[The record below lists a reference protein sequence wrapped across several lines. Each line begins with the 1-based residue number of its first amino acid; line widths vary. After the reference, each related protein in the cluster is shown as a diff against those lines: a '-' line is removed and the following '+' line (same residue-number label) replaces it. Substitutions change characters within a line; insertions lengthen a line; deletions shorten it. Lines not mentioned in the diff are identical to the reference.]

1 MDSRL
6 DNRALPRTTAGFRLV
21 GISGRQLATDDF
33 RQLHRGIHVAD
44 VGPPDLETII
54 RAAGLV
60 VPADGAVGGWAAAW
74 WHGVDRLDG
83 NRGRVPI
90 LVCLPRAGRRRRD
103 GLVPF
108 RSDLA
113 VGDIVMRYGVRV
125 TSPLRTCFDLVR
137 RSTHRDTRVATVD
150 AFRSAGY
157 LTPAELVGY
166 ASDRPGWRGVGRVMP
181 AARLSSDRT
190 ESLPESLLRLAWVAD
205 AELPEPLV
213 NPTITDLSGR
223 FVARV
228 DLLDVRA
235 GLVIEY
241 DGAHHRRDDR
251 RAPDNLRQQ
260 RLEELGLMVVRF
272 AHDDLAGYRR
282 RLVARC
288 VRAHQVAQQR
298 RGRIPRRWRLTGEP
312 MAG

>member
-6 DNRALPRTTAGFRLV
+6 DTRALPRTTAGFRLV
-21 GISGRQLATDDF
+21 GISGRRLATEDF

-60 VPADGAVGGWAAAW
+60 VPSDGAVGGWAAAW

-90 LVCLPRAGRRRRD
+90 LVCLPRTGRRRRD

-113 VGDIVMRYGVRV
+113 SGDVVLRYGVRV

-150 AFRSAGY
+150 AFRTAGY

-181 AARLSSDRT
+181 AARLSSDRA

-213 NPTITDLSGR
+213 NPTVTDLAGR

-228 DLLDVRA
+228 DLLDVSA

-241 DGAHHRRDDR
+241 DGAHHLGDDR
-251 RAPDNLRQQ
+251 RAPDNRRQQ

-272 AHDDLAGYRR
+272 ARDDLAGDRR

-288 VRAHQVAQQR
+288 VRALEVARRR
-298 RGRIPRRWRLTGEP
+298 RGRVPKRWRLTGEP

>member
-1 MDSRL
+1 MDSRIETHP
-6 DNRALPRTTAGFRLV
+6 LPRTTADFRLLGV
-21 GISGRQLATDDF
+21 SSRRLATDDF
-33 RQLHRGIHVAD
+33 RRLHRGVHVAD
-44 VGPPDLETII
+44 VGPPDLETVV
-54 RAAGLV
+54 RAAGLL
-60 VPADGAVGGWAAAW
+60 VPPDGAVGGWAAAW

-90 LVCLPRAGRRRRD
+90 LVCLPRSGRRRRD

-108 RSDLA
+108 RSDLTD
-113 VGDIVMRYGVRV
+113 GDVVVRRGIRV
-125 TSPLRTCFDLVR
+125 TSPLRTCFDIVR

-150 AFRSAGY
+150 AFRAAGY
-157 LTPAELVGY
+157 VTPAELVGY
-166 ASDRPGWRGVGRVMP
+166 ASDRSGWRGVGRVMP

-190 ESLPESLLRLAWVAD
+190 ESLPETLLRLAWVAD
-205 AELPEPLV
+205 AGLPEPLV
-213 NPTITDLSGR
+213 NPTVTDLSGR

-228 DLLDVRA
+228 DLLDAQA

-241 DGAHHRRDDR
+241 DGAHHRHDDR

-272 AHDDLAGYRR
+272 AREDLAGDRR

-288 VRAHQVAQQR
+288 VRAREVAEQR
-298 RGRIPRRWRLTGEP
+298 RRRVARRWRLTGEP

>member
-1 MDSRL
+1 MDSPFETR
-6 DNRALPRTTAGFRLV
+6 DLPRTTAGFRLV
-21 GISGRQLATDDF
+21 GVSSRRLATDAY

-54 RAAGLV
+54 RAAGLL
-60 VPADGAVGGWAAAW
+60 VPADGAIGGWAAAW

-90 LVCLPRAGRRRRD
+90 LVCLPRSGRRRRD

-108 RSDLA
+108 RSDLGP
-113 VGDIVMRYGVRV
+113 GDVLVRDGVRV

-150 AFRSAGY
+150 AFRAAGQV
-157 LTPAELVGY
+157 TPAELVGY
-166 ASDRPGWRGVGRVMP
+166 ASDRPGWRGVGRVLP

-213 NPTITDLSGR
+213 NPTITDLAGR

-228 DLLDVRA
+228 DLLDVHA

-241 DGAHHRRDDR
+241 DGAHHRHEHR
-251 RAPDNLRQQ
+251 RSPDNLRQQ

-272 AHDDLAGYRR
+272 ARADLAGDRR
-282 RLVARC
+282 LLVARC
-288 VRAHQVAQQR
+288 VGARAVAERR
-298 RGRIPRRWRLTGEP
+298 RGRVPRRWLLTGTP

>member
-1 MDSRL
+1 MDSRP
-6 DNRALPRTTAGFRLV
+6 DTSALPRTTAGFRLV
-21 GISGRQLATDDF
+21 GINARRLAGDDF
-33 RQLHRGIHVAD
+33 RQLHRGVHVPD
-44 VGPPDLETII
+44 LGTPDLETTI
-54 RAAGLV
+54 RAAGLL
-60 VPADGAVGGWAAAW
+60 VPPDGAVGGWAAAW

-90 LVCLPRAGRRRRD
+90 LVCLPRSGRCRRD
-103 GLVPF
+103 GLVAF
-108 RSDLA
+108 RSDLGP
-113 VGDIVMRYGVRV
+113 GDVVIRYGVRV

-137 RSTHRDTRVATVD
+137 RSVHRDTRVATVD
-150 AFRSAGY
+150 AFRAAGY
-157 LTPAELVGY
+157 LTPAQLVGY

-190 ESLPESLLRLAWVAD
+190 ESLPESLLRLAWVVD
-205 AELPEPLV
+205 AGLPEPLV
-213 NPTITDLSGR
+213 NPTITDVAGR

-228 DLLDVRA
+228 DMLEPGA

-241 DGAHHRRDDR
+241 DGAHHLDEGR
-251 RAPDNLRQQ
+251 RAPDHLRQQ

-272 AHDDLAGYRR
+272 ARDDLAGDRR

-288 VRAHQVAQQR
+288 LRAHEVAQRR
-298 RGRIPRRWRLTGEP
+298 RGRVARRWRIAGAP

>member
-1 MDSRL
+1 MDSTL
-6 DNRALPRTTAGFRLV
+6 DTHALPRTTAGFRLV
-21 GISGRQLATDDF
+21 GISGRRLATDDY

-60 VPADGAVGGWAAAW
+60 VPSDGAVGGWAAAW

-83 NRGRVPI
+83 NGGRVPI
-90 LVCLPRAGRRRRD
+90 LICLPREGRRRRG
-103 GLVPF
+103 GLVAF
-108 RSDLA
+108 RSDLGPRD
-113 VGDIVMRYGVRV
+113 VVVRSGVRV
-125 TSPLRTCFDLVR
+125 TSPLRTCFDIVR

-150 AFRSAGY
+150 AFRAARQV
-157 LTPAELVGY
+157 TPAELVAY

-205 AELPEPLV
+205 AGLPEPLV
-213 NPTITDLSGR
+213 NPTVTDLAGR

-228 DLLDVRA
+228 DLLDAQA

-241 DGAHHRRDDR
+241 DSAHHLAEERRE
-251 RAPDNLRQQ
+251 PDNARQQ

-272 AHDDLAGYRR
+272 ARDDLAGDRR
-282 RLVARC
+282 RLVGRC
-288 VRAHQVAQQR
+288 LRAHEVAEQR
-298 RGRIPRRWRLTGEP
+298 RVRIPRRWRLTGEP